1 MWIYLSANFL
11 KIDTIEKRWS
21 NSKNKSFPCWCKYY
35 ILVILQPKKTVTLSS
50 DPNVVQSREE
60 EDDLAKG
67 IQRTQDQQV
76 WIKPLLLTQN
86 ISYWDWPQV
95 IITIK

>member
-1 MWIYLSANFL
+1 M
-11 KIDTIEKRWS
+11 
-21 NSKNKSFPCWCKYY
+21 
-35 ILVILQPKKTVTLSS
+35 SS

-76 WIKPLLLTQN
+76 WIKSLLLTQN

>member
-1 MWIYLSANFL
+1 
-11 KIDTIEKRWS
+11 
-21 NSKNKSFPCWCKYY
+21 
-35 ILVILQPKKTVTLSS
+35 LSS

-76 WIKPLLLTQN
+76 
-86 ISYWDWPQV
+86 
-95 IITIK
+95 